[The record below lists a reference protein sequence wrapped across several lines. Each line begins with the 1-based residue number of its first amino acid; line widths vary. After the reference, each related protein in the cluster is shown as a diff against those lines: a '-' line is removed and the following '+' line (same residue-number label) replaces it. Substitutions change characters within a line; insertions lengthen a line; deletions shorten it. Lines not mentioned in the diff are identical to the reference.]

1 MDIVMIHLAFS
12 KSLIYNLPY
21 SAGSLS
27 SSTQDLLT
35 WMTAL
40 HQAKILS
47 AASYESM
54 ITPGQ
59 LNDGSKL
66 QYAKALRII

>member
-1 MDIVMIHLAFS
+1 MDIVMIQFGIQQKPYLNYNTLFS
-12 KSLIYNLPY
+12 GFP
-21 SAGSLS
+21 S

-47 AASYESM
+47 AASYE
-54 ITPGQ
+54 
-59 LNDGSKL
+59 
-66 QYAKALRII
+66 

>member
-1 MDIVMIHLAFS
+1 VDDSIA
-12 KSLIYNLPY
+12 
-21 SAGSLS
+21 S
-27 SSTQDLLT
+27 S
-35 WMTAL
+35 
-40 HQAKILS
+40 KILS

>member
-1 MDIVMIHLAFS
+1 
-12 KSLIYNLPY
+12 
-21 SAGSLS
+21 
-27 SSTQDLLT
+27 
-35 WMTAL
+35 MTAL

-66 QYAKALRII
+66 QYAKALENYLDFGNHKIGHTGGFSGL

>member
-1 MDIVMIHLAFS
+1 
-12 KSLIYNLPY
+12 
-21 SAGSLS
+21 
-27 SSTQDLLT
+27 
-35 WMTAL
+35 MTAL

-66 QYAKALRII
+66 QYAKALEII